1 MTYEEWLNLIEELK
15 TGNTNVEKLNKIKS
29 AEINTNFNDLL
40 EPKLEKLIKERFN
53 TYITKII
60 NDLGN
65 IFYDMN
71 YLDLVLLNYQ
81 KEIRFLIELSS
92 IKQLS
97 SSKQFELTQM
107 IKNEANKV
115 FDILNKE
122 AMISDYTGAL
132 TSIINNYRIKW
143 EW

>member
-15 TGNTNVEKLNKIKS
+15 TGNNNIEKLNKIKS

-107 IKNEANKV
+107 IKNESNKV

-143 EW
+143 E

>member
-15 TGNTNVEKLNKIKS
+15 TGNTNIEKLNKIKS

-65 IFYDMN
+65 IFSDMN

-107 IKNEANKV
+107 IKKEANKV

-143 EW
+143 E

>member
-1 MTYEEWLNLIEELK
+1 MSFYS
-15 TGNTNVEKLNKIKS
+15 KS
-29 AEINTNFNDLL
+29 KDE
-40 EPKLEKLIKERFN
+40 
-53 TYITKII
+53 
-60 NDLGN
+60 
-65 IFYDMN
+65 
-71 YLDLVLLNYQ
+71 VL
-81 KEIRFLIELSS
+81 
-92 IKQLS
+92 KQLS

>member
-143 EW
+143 E